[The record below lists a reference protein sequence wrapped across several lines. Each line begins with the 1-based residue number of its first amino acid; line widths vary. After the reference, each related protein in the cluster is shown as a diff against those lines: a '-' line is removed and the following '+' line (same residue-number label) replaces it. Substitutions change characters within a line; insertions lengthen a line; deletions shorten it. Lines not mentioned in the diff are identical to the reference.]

1 MCNENPAH
9 NPYQPSPEEAPQAPD
24 VNRYRLRVR
33 QSALDGLEEAAVV
46 PHDGIDSIYLT

>member
-9 NPYQPSPEEAPQAPD
+9 NPYQPSPEEAPQAPA
-24 VNRYRLRVR
+24 VNRYRVRVR

-46 PHDGIDSIYLT
+46 PTDDGDYISMT

>member
-24 VNRYRLRVR
+24 VNHYRVRVR
-33 QSALDGLEEAAVV
+33 QSALDGLEKAPVV
-46 PHDGIDSIYLT
+46 PRDDGDYISMT